1 MSGDKIPDLD
11 SSGKFV
17 TPVSGNKV
25 SMNVRDLVK
34 HLVTHYKL
42 EDTVLLH
49 IETEEQHLYTEAT
62 NVWRIDNNT
71 IAIVSKKEN
80 KE

>member
-1 MSGDKIPDLD
+1 MK
-11 SSGKFV
+11 
-17 TPVSGNKV
+17 
-25 SMNVRDLVK
+25 VRDLVK

-49 IETEEQHLYTEAT
+49 IETEGQHLYTEAT

>member
-1 MSGDKIPDLD
+1 
-11 SSGKFV
+11 
-17 TPVSGNKV
+17 
-25 SMNVRDLVK
+25 MNVRDLVK

-49 IETEEQHLYTEAT
+49 IETEGQHLYTETT

-71 IAIVSKKEN
+71 IAIVSNKEN
-80 KE
+80 NNE

>member
-1 MSGDKIPDLD
+1 
-11 SSGKFV
+11 
-17 TPVSGNKV
+17 
-25 SMNVRDLVK
+25 MNVRDLVK

-42 EDTVLLH
+42 EDNVLLH

-80 KE
+80 NNE

>member
-1 MSGDKIPDLD
+1 MK
-11 SSGKFV
+11 
-17 TPVSGNKV
+17 
-25 SMNVRDLVK
+25 VRDLVK

-80 KE
+80 KEWLNLIKGMENLEWLTRV

>member
-1 MSGDKIPDLD
+1 
-11 SSGKFV
+11 
-17 TPVSGNKV
+17 
-25 SMNVRDLVK
+25 MNVRDLVK

-49 IETEEQHLYTEAT
+49 IETEGQHLYTEAT
-62 NVWRIDNNT
+62 SVWRIDNNT
-71 IAIVSKKEN
+71 IAVAVVSKKEN